1 MSAIDFSEFICALN
15 KIYWE
20 KLVDWVIKGLD
31 HIGIAVKN
39 LDNALEIYARILGL
53 EVEKIR
59 IFDEQKVK
67 IAFLLAGETRIELL
81 EPTDKEGPVARFIEK
96 RGEGVHHLA
105 FTVADIEAFLQ
116 KMKDKGIVV
125 VDEKPRIGAEGF
137 KMAFLH
143 PKSTKNVLVE
153 LCEK

>member
-1 MSAIDFSEFICALN
+1 MR
-15 KIYWE
+15 
-20 KLVDWVIKGLD
+20 VIKGLD

-39 LDNALEIYARILGL
+39 LDEALEIYEGILGL
-53 EVEKIR
+53 EVENVCV
-59 IFDEQKVK
+59 FQEQKVK

-81 EPTDKEGPVARFIEK
+81 EPLDNEGPVARFIEK

-105 FTVADIEAFLQ
+105 FGVADIEGALQ
-116 KMKDKGIVV
+116 SIKEKGIALA
-125 VDEKPRIGAEGF
+125 DETPRIGAEGF
-137 KMAFLH
+137 KIAFLH

>member
-105 FTVADIEAFLQ
+105 FTVADIEASLQ
-116 KMKDKGIVV
+116 EIKDKGIAV
-125 VDEKPRIGAEGF
+125 R
-137 KMAFLH
+137 
-143 PKSTKNVLVE
+143 
-153 LCEK
+153 

>member
-1 MSAIDFSEFICALN
+1 MR
-15 KIYWE
+15 
-20 KLVDWVIKGLD
+20 VIKGLD

-39 LDNALEIYARILGL
+39 LDEALEIYEGILGL
-53 EVEKIR
+53 EVENVCA
-59 IFDEQKVK
+59 FQEQKVK

-81 EPTDKEGPVARFIEK
+81 EPLGNEGPVARFIEK

-105 FTVADIEAFLQ
+105 LNVVDIEAALQ
-116 KMKDKGIVV
+116 SIKEKGIAL
-125 VDEKPRIGAEGF
+125 VDETPRIGAEGF
-137 KMAFLH
+137 KIAFLH

>member
-1 MSAIDFSEFICALN
+1 MR
-15 KIYWE
+15 
-20 KLVDWVIKGLD
+20 VIEGLD

-39 LDNALEIYARILGL
+39 LDEALEVYEGILGL
-53 EVEKIR
+53 EVENVCT
-59 IFDEQKVK
+59 FQEQKVK
-67 IAFLLAGETRIELL
+67 IAFLQAGEARIELL
-81 EPTDKEGPVARFIEK
+81 EPLDNEGPVARFIEK

-105 FTVADIEAFLQ
+105 FNVADVETALQ
-116 KMKDKGIVV
+116 SIKEKGIAL

>member
-1 MSAIDFSEFICALN
+1 MIE
-15 KIYWE
+15 
-20 KLVDWVIKGLD
+20 GLD

-39 LDNALEIYARILGL
+39 LDEALELYEGILGL
-53 EVEKIR
+53 EVENVCA
-59 IFDEQKVK
+59 FQEQKIK
-67 IAFLLAGETRIELL
+67 TAFLLAGGARIELL
-81 EPTDKEGPVARFIEK
+81 EPLDNEGPVARFIEK

-105 FTVADIEAFLQ
+105 FNVADIEAALQ
-116 KMKDKGIVV
+116 RIKENGIAL

-137 KMAFLH
+137 KIAFLH

>member
-1 MSAIDFSEFICALN
+1 
-15 KIYWE
+15 
-20 KLVDWVIKGLD
+20 VIKGLD

-39 LDNALEIYARILGL
+39 LDEALEIYEGILGL
-53 EVEKIR
+53 EAETTRVLE
-59 IFDEQKVK
+59 EQKVK
-67 IAFLLAGETRIELL
+67 IAFLSAGEARIELL

-96 RGEGVHHLA
+96 RGEGLHHIT

-116 KMKDKGIVV
+116 KLKEKGIAV

-137 KMAFLH
+137 KIAFLH
-143 PKSTKNVLVE
+143 PRSMKSVLVE